1 MINFQNEILSRA
13 QSICTLHDI
22 HDSTP
27 QDCTQVMGSIEA
39 TVDNFDENDEN
50 LNSNALS
57 INNQALTLPQSD
69 ISILVES
76 PRDARFSHFDP
87 RQL

>member
-1 MINFQNEILSRA
+1 MQ
-13 QSICTLHDI
+13 Q
-22 HDSTP
+22 DS
-27 QDCTQVMGSIEA
+27 TQVMGSIEV

-50 LNSNALS
+50 SNGLNVNY
-57 INNQALTLPQSD
+57 QALPLPQSD

>member
-1 MINFQNEILSRA
+1 
-13 QSICTLHDI
+13 
-22 HDSTP
+22 
-27 QDCTQVMGSIEA
+27 MGSIEV

>member
-1 MINFQNEILSRA
+1 MK
-13 QSICTLHDI
+13 TP
-22 HDSTP
+22 HDSTS
-27 QDCTQVMGSIEA
+27 QMMGSIEV
-39 TVDNFDENDEN
+39 TVDHVDDGDDNP
-50 LNSNALS
+50 NSNGLRTD
-57 INNQALTLPQSD
+57 NLPQSN

>member
-1 MINFQNEILSRA
+1 MQ
-13 QSICTLHDI
+13 Q
-22 HDSTP
+22 DS
-27 QDCTQVMGSIEA
+27 TQVMGSIEV

-50 LNSNALS
+50 SNGLNVNALP
-57 INNQALTLPQSD
+57 LPQSD